1 MAAAS
6 VVVVCAGVLLV
17 PAIVA
22 AADRTII
29 DVSRYSGDD
38 RYSTSLEVALNWAG
52 RYGQITSNAVLVSGE
67 SWTSAAV
74 AVPLAAA
81 VDGPLLLTP
90 PNALRLDVAI
100 YLSEAH
106 IENVFVVAAAGEINA
121 RVFDELNDMGI
132 STTLVNGDDR
142 YTTGVAAAQH
152 LGKAGEASGLG
163 TTAIIANGDVFA
175 DALSAGQIASLDS
188 LPVLLTPH
196 GMLHPAV
203 AEYLLQAD
211 IEHVILMGGKAAIA
225 HAVKETLLA
234 SGVTTERISGEDRYG
249 TAAAAANFA
258 LAAYD
263 ASDCYEHRVG
273 LVRGDNPI
281 DSFGAALLS
290 GKICMPVLMTLP
302 AYLPARTIDYL
313 NAIVARAETDGV
325 PRVEMRVFGG
335 ESAVAQSAIK
345 SYILSVADPLVD
357 SRCKPSGR
365 LWDHTVGFPLAPWA
379 VPSTGVLRIT
389 VLFMDFS
396 DAQATHSTEIEYG
409 LGIQTMENYL
419 EGASYGTLDVEVV
432 AHHKWIRAS
441 QPHSSYLEDLIRG
454 RKGLA
459 SQAGRRAVRLADSE
473 VDFSDSD
480 IALVVFPSD
489 KFAGANAD
497 GNVRADGKS
506 MRMSRINTQRD
517 EHPTLDDWGLTAA
530 HEVAHNMGLVD
541 LYPYDRR
548 SLHPI
553 PDVPR
558 GRRLIAA
565 AFGRMGLIAWF
576 TARADDP
583 RLQIVWEWPNGERMA
598 GRGFDFEAAEMLA
611 WSRFQLGWISGT
623 QVRCITSPTETV
635 TLRPI
640 ALPGDNAAMAVVPL
654 SSHEVIVIESRRK
667 LGHDTDTRIYDDD
680 SGSASRP
687 RLAAEGILVYVVDG
701 RIRSGSLPIRVAGD
715 NGKGVVPDYP
725 LLALGESIDVSGYT
739 ITVTGN
745 HSQMHTVFIERSN

>member
-6 VVVVCAGVLLV
+6 VVVVCAGALLS
-17 PAIVA
+17 PATAA
-22 AADRTII
+22 AADKTTI
-29 DVSRYSGDD
+29 DVTRYWGDD
-38 RYSTSLEVALNWAG
+38 RYSTSLVVALHWAG
-52 RYGQITSNAVLVSGE
+52 QNGQTTPTAVLVSGE
-67 SWTSAAV
+67 SWASAAV
-74 AVPLAAA
+74 AVPLADA

-100 YLSEAH
+100 YLSEAQ

-121 RVFDELNDMGI
+121 RVVDELNDMGI
-132 STTLVNGDDR
+132 RTTLVNGDDR

-152 LGKAGEASGLG
+152 LGKAGELSGLG
-163 TTAIIANGDVFA
+163 PTAIIANGEVFA
-175 DALSAGQIASLDS
+175 DALSAGQIASRARF
-188 LPVLLTPH
+188 PVLLTPP

-203 AEYLLQAD
+203 AGYLLQAA

-225 HAVKETLLA
+225 HAVEETLRA
-234 SGVTTERISGEDRYG
+234 SGVTVQRISGEDRYG
-249 TAAAAANFA
+249 TAAVAAEFA

-263 ASDCYEHRVG
+263 AVGCYEHRVG

-290 GKICMPVLMTLP
+290 SKICMPVLMTFP
-302 AYLPARTIDYL
+302 AYLPEQTIDYL
-313 NAIVARAETDGV
+313 NAIVARAETDGAS
-325 PRVEMRVFGG
+325 RIEMRVFGG
-335 ESAVAQSAIK
+335 ELAVAQSAIRQ
-345 SYILSVADPLVD
+345 YLLSVADPLVD
-357 SRCKPSGR
+357 SRCKPGG
-365 LWDHTVGFPLAPWA
+365 LPWDHTVGFPLASWA
-379 VPSTGVLRIT
+379 VPSTGVLRIA
-389 VLFMDFS
+389 VLFMDFP
-396 DAQATHSTEIEYG
+396 DAQATHSTEIEYD
-409 LGIQTMENYL
+409 LGIPTMERYL
-419 EGASYGTLDVEVV
+419 EDSSYGALDVEVT

-454 RKGLA
+454 RNGLA
-459 SQAGRRAVRLADSE
+459 SRAGRHAVRLADSE
-473 VDFSDSD
+473 VDFSESD

-489 KFAGANAD
+489 KFSGANAG
-497 GNVRADGKS
+497 GNVSADGKR

-517 EHPTLDDWGLTAA
+517 EHPTLDDWGLSAA
-530 HEVAHNMGLVD
+530 HEVAHNMGLAD

-558 GRRLIAA
+558 GHRLIEA
-565 AFGRMGLIAWF
+565 AFGPMGLVAWF

-583 RLQIVWEWPNGERMA
+583 RLQIVWEWPDGEHIA
-598 GRGFDFEAAEMLA
+598 GRGFDFQATEMLA
-611 WSRFQLGWISGT
+611 WSRFQLGWIGGT

-635 TLRPI
+635 ALWPI
-640 ALPGDNAAMAVVPL
+640 ALPGDNAAMAVVPINP
-654 SSHEVIVIESRRK
+654 HEVIVIESRRK

-680 SGSASRP
+680 SGSALRP
-687 RLAAEGILVYVVDG
+687 RLATEGVLVYVVDG
-701 RIRSGSLPIRVAGD
+701 RIRSGNLPIRVAGD

-745 HSQMHTVFIERSN
+745 HSQMHTVFIARSN